1 MAVVAFSTATDV
13 LAVGLAENGRLL
25 AETNLSG
32 RLHSERLMWQVAHLL
47 EINGLAPAQLE
58 AVGVTTG
65 PGSYTGIRIGIAAAQ
80 GLAYAVGCPTV
91 GLSTLWAMAASSQA
105 EGLLLCAIDARRG
118 NLFAALFQRTAGRVI
133 RLQEDTFLPAA
144 QLYGW
149 LSNQVK
155 PVWLITPQREQVYPM
170 VAQVVGETVALDD
183 APSVL
188 RGATLAFATER
199 AWQRGLSVAPPA
211 LQPKYLRA
219 VQALTLQEQRRKEV
233 LP

>member
-13 LAVGLAENGRLL
+13 LAIGVAENGQLL
-25 AETNLSG
+25 AESNLSG
-32 RLHSERLMWQVAHLL
+32 RLHSERLMRQIAHLL
-47 EINGLAPAQLE
+47 EISGLVPAQLD
-58 AVGVTTG
+58 AVGVTNG

-80 GLAYAVGCPTV
+80 GLAYAVGCPAV

-105 EGLLLCAIDARRG
+105 EGLLLSAIDARRG
-118 NLFAALFQRTAGRVI
+118 NLFAALFQRTAGQVI
-133 RLQEDTFLPAA
+133 RLQEDTFLPAS
-144 QLYGW
+144 QLTAW
-149 LSNQVK
+149 LSNQTTS
-155 PVWLITPQREQVYPM
+155 VWLITPQREQVYPM
-170 VAQVVGETVALDD
+170 VVQAVGETVAFDN

-188 RGATLAFATER
+188 RGATLALATEI
-199 AWQRGLSVAPPA
+199 AWQRGRSVAPHV